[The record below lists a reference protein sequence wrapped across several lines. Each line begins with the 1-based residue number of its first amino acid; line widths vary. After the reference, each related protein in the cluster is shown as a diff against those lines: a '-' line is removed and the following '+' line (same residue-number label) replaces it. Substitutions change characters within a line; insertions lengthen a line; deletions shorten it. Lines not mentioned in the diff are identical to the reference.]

1 MLMEYLS
8 QFLKRLKNLSL
19 YKLII
24 NNVFLIVFNLVVLL
38 ITINYFYCL
47 IILILF
53 LIFIYKNN
61 KKLCLIMIIT
71 DIICIISYV
80 VHLLTIKDYSLTSF
94 EGIVINI
101 NYYDKYNKITVKK
114 GIFKVLVYDYDFLNL
129 QIGDYLYV
137 DGINKEITTNRI
149 EGLFNYKNYYYSQNI
164 ISIIKG
170 NNIIIKKDINIYY
183 LRRIIYRYINNTFD
197 KLSSSYMLG
206 MVLGDSTT
214 IDPESV
220 SSIRINSISHLFA
233 ISGLHISLLVSLLSS
248 LLKKIKINDKI
259 SENIICV
266 ILLLYLMVT
275 NFAVSILRAS
285 LMYLLKAINKR
296 LGLSL
301 TSLDIVSIIFIILI
315 FINPYYMYYLSFILS
330 FSASFCIILL
340 SQTLKSYDVKLN
352 AFQELFII
360 TLILQIATFP
370 IVCNLNNSFNLLSVI
385 TNVIFISLVTSIVL
399 PFTFLV
405 LIFPFLKIIYKY
417 VIVSFSALNDL
428 CAKYLVLNINFPSY
442 AILEII
448 IFYILLLLILTLWMK
463 INKQKKI
470 MLVAIFVFFMV
481 FVSQKINLN
490 IEGKIYFL
498 DIYEGD
504 CTIIDLPMNK
514 GVVMIDTG
522 TSECS
527 EVLSFLKCKGIKE
540 IDYLVLTHKHNDHC
554 GNAYNIINN
563 FKVNKV
569 VTSAYNNIV
578 YPNNLKV
585 RTNDSFSL
593 NGYYFYVL
601 GPSEESIEEENDN
614 SILLYCKLGNWNYLF
629 LGDATRKVEEELIKY
644 DLNVDC
650 VKVGHH
656 GSKTSTSKL
665 FFESIKPLNV
675 FIETGRVEKYGFPHQ
690 EALNVLNEYN
700 VYRTDLHYS
709 ITVKFNKKRSIIKT
723 IQ

>member
-1 MLMEYLS
+1 MLMEYPS

-170 NNIIIKKDINIYY
+170 NNITIKKDINIYY
-183 LRRIIYRYINNTFD
+183 LRGIIYRYINNTFD

-220 SSIRINSISHLFA
+220 LSIRINSISHLFA

-285 LMYLLKAINKR
+285 LMYILKVINKR